1 MLKSKP
7 YDSKKLHKKF
17 KETRGMSNF
26 TVLINFLTK
35 IPLSKGRTKEDNA
48 NPDLNN
54 FFTVLFLKKKPTFL
68 ISIELLTLFVKDTSL
83 RLAKIFCGH
92 LCVDFWIQHL
102 TKVHPQIE

>member
-54 FFTVLFLKKKPTFL
+54 FFTVLFFEKKTY
-68 ISIELLTLFVKDTSL
+68 
-83 RLAKIFCGH
+83 IFNINRIADA
-92 LCVDFWIQHL
+92 LC
-102 TKVHPQIE
+102 